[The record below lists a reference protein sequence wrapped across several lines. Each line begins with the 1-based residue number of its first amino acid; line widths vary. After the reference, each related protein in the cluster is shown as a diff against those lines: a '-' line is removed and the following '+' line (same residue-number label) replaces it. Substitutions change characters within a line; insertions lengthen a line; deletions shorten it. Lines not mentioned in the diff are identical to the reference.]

1 MTMDG
6 DLYEVLNRS
15 ASEADFQS
23 QLRSVALARGWLY
36 YHTYNSRRSDPGFPD
51 AVLVRD
57 DRLIFAELKSIK
69 HRRQKPTARQQI
81 WLDALRLIPGI
92 EVYLWYTDDIDQIE
106 EVLR

>member
-6 DLYEVLNRS
+6 DLYDVLNHS
-15 ASEADFQS
+15 ASEADLQS
-23 QLRSVALARGWLY
+23 QLRSVAFARGWMY

-69 HRRQKPTARQQI
+69 HRRQKPTDRQQI
-81 WLDALRLIPGI
+81 WLDALRQIPNI
-92 EVYLWYTDDIDQIE
+92 EVYLWYTDDINKIE
-106 EVLR
+106 EILR